1 MNENEEYNLEETAKL
16 YRSKKSRN
24 KRHNNDN
31 NNNKKYVIILLIIS
45 FIQFFIILI
54 LSFRSKLKSDL
65 NIKLINNT
73 TPLINTDTT
82 LNLIHT
88 TKIEEEKNI
97 IISKIEYKTEEYNTN
112 KNIIHISMAIDNGAV
127 YSSFVSMTSALE
139 SNDKNKNILSYHLLL
154 SKDFNM
160 KNMDYFNSLKNNYT
174 FILNYIKIPGI
185 FKSIK
190 KWRSTETVY
199 YKLLIPL
206 LYPDIERMIFLDGD
220 TLIYQDLS
228 EMYNLDFN
236 GTYLLGYPFHT
247 ADSLD
252 GLEGEK
258 YKLYINGG
266 VLLFNNFEIRKNNMD
281 LKVLIY
287 TLENHNK
294 NHFLE
299 QDTLNIIY
307 KGKIGLLP
315 LKYGIY
321 LFGNIDQYIKA
332 YYEEKMRIFINRTE
346 MEQAIQNPAIVHL
359 VCCNP
364 KVWTQNTRHE
374 KGFNDVCFKYQKEF
388 YFFANKTIYGQEIY
402 DKYMKQN

>member
-1 MNENEEYNLEETAKL
+1 MNEIIYLSNGEYTNNIYAILDSNELIWFKDKNIEKDRKKFQNDDIKCLIEISSNIL
-16 YRSKKSRN
+16 FIGSKHSFIFYDMEN
-24 KRHNNDN
+24 KR
-31 NNNKKYVIILLIIS
+31 ILH
-45 FIQFFIILI
+45 
-54 LSFRSKLKSDL
+54 R
-65 NIKLINNT
+65 NVN
-73 TPLINTDTT
+73 
-82 LNLIHT
+82 
-88 TKIEEEKNI
+88 
-97 IISKIEYKTEEYNTN
+97 KTEEYNTN

-281 LKVLIY
+281 LKLLLY

-299 QDTLNIIY
+299 QDTF
-307 KGKIGLLP
+307 
-315 LKYGIY
+315 
-321 LFGNIDQYIKA
+321 LFQ
-332 YYEEKMRIFINRTE
+332 
-346 MEQAIQNPAIVHL
+346 L
-359 VCCNP
+359 
-364 KVWTQNTRHE
+364 
-374 KGFNDVCFKYQKEF
+374 
-388 YFFANKTIYGQEIY
+388 
-402 DKYMKQN
+402 